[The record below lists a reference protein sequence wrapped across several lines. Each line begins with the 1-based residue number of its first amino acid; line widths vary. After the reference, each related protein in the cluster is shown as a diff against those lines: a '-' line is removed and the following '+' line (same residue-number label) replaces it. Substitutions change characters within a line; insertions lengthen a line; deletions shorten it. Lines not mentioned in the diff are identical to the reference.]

1 MESFVENI
9 NFNRKKNL
17 YNLNVDGTKNN
28 KIFILLRYKDVLNNQ
43 KLSFLRG
50 QEMWLIVKQMNIR
63 KKGYVLLATVQVEPI
78 LRKNENMLTREDI
91 LVTNRFLRN
100 QTQTTKKDYHF
111 GTTGHIYMGLAM
123 VLFVHPTQKHN
134 KLWISLQKNKL
145 F

>member
-111 GTTGHIYMGLAM
+111 GTTGHIFGSDI
-123 VLFVHPTQKHN
+123 VLFIHPMRK
-134 KLWISLQKNKL
+134 
-145 F
+145 